1 MKKLNPK
8 QKRFCEEYVID
19 LNATQSAIRA
29 GYSKKTAGVSGWE
42 ILKKPYISEYIAKLR
57 QDMQDRTKITADNVL
72 NRVNDLATESE
83 DDNTKLRANDMLMK
97 HLGLYEKDNKQSAIK
112 INAIEVKFVK
122 SK

>member
-72 NRVNDLATESE
+72 NRVNDLATEAE

-97 HLGLYEKDNKQSAIK
+97 HLGLYEKDNKQSSTEITLVL
-112 INAIEVKFVK
+112 E
-122 SK
+122 